1 MGMII
6 WNLVARSLEA
16 RSWKLEVGYLK
27 LVLMLELVAC
37 YSASASAEGSPN
49 IQYLA
54 SSFQ

>member
-1 MGMII
+1 MII